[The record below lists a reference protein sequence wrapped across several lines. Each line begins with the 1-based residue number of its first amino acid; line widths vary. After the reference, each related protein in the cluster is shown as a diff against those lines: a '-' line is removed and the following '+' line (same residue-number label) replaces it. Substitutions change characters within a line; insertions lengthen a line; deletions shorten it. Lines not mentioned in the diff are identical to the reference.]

1 MSRFHGWVLAS
12 VVVVFGAVWFVA
24 GEYEAGAPA
33 SGATRPEP
41 ISHSGAAASSSDAP
55 LMSAVAAEPK
65 APPESATAIAS
76 ADVSRWIED
85 TQSADPTKR
94 ARAIESLANAPRE
107 RALPVLHHQLINGE
121 PEKDRPL
128 ALKSLRT
135 LALRQG
141 DHDGKVRE
149 AIREVIYHNDDQNP
163 ALATDAQDAL
173 DAVETA
179 EQR

>member
-1 MSRFHGWVLAS
+1 MSRFHGWLLAS

-24 GEYEAGAPA
+24 GEYESTAP
-33 SGATRPEP
+33 T
-41 ISHSGAAASSSDAP
+41 SDATPPRTLP
-55 LMSAVAAEPK
+55 LARAPAVAAEPK
-65 APPESATAIAS
+65 APPEPATPAA
-76 ADVSRWIED
+76 ATDVSRWIEE

-94 ARAIESLANAPRE
+94 ARAIESLAHAPRE
-107 RALPVLHHQLINGE
+107 RALPVLHHQLVNGE

-141 DHDGKVRE
+141 DADGKARE
-149 AIREVIYHNDDQNP
+149 AIREVIYHDDDQNP
-163 ALATDAQDAL
+163 ALAADAQDAL
-173 DAVETA
+173 DAVEKA